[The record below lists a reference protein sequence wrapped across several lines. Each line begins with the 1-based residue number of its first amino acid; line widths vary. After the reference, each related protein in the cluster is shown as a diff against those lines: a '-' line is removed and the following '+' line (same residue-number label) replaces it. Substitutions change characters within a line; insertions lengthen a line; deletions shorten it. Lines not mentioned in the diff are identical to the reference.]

1 MIQPKC
7 QVTRGANDSEMVQL
21 CELSSTHRLSPTG
34 QKDGQGIPEGFGLAP
49 ASAWT

>member
-7 QVTRGANDSEMVQL
+7 QATRQVNDAEMVL
-21 CELSSTHRLSPTG
+21 LYELSSTHRLSHTG
-34 QKDGQGIPEGFGLAP
+34 QKEREDIAEGFGLAL